1 MAGFILDIVSMMH
14 VNIKKIMTMKKLL
27 LILFVFLCIGS
38 CNNLDLVP
46 LDKLP
51 ANSYYKTPAEFDGAM
66 FAAYST
72 IQDFWGTST
81 ETLSE
86 FGEYWKI
93 TVTVTDDTKAE
104 PGSDQISKNADNLN
118 INAGDIPFAAIYTQI
133 YEGIYR
139 CNTVLEHLELENEL
153 TDEEKS
159 QFEGEAKFLR
169 AFFHFEALKLWGT
182 PPLVLETPKSFANLA
197 VGNATKDALFTQILD
212 DFNDAFEKLPAA
224 WDAGNTGR
232 ATKWAAKAYVGKVD
246 IWNNDMDGAIAA
258 FEEVIASNQYQ
269 LLDTDDPEKDLEDV
283 FALDN
288 ENNAESIFE
297 IQFGGPHSDDNIWVF
312 DDTHSESF
320 KASQGSG
327 RSWFW
332 DAGNYQATEGAPG
345 GKLGY
350 WTPTQDLVDA
360 FEPGDARLSS
370 FIYQAGD
377 TYYVWNSAIEEL
389 PYDPE
394 WSSTGYIVKKYGGKR
409 NVVAG
414 AFSGNNQ
421 GNFNNERIYRFA
433 EMKLLYAEALLAKGR
448 AAEATTQIN
457 DIRNRAGLPNLA
469 GTATL
474 ANLMHEKRVELCF
487 EPHRWFDI
495 TRWDTGA
502 AIFGAE
508 WQDKF
513 RVYPI
518 PQSEIDRTAGL
529 IKQNTGY

>member
-1 MAGFILDIVSMMH
+1 M
-14 VNIKKIMTMKKLL
+14 KKI
-27 LILFVFLCIGS
+27 LFLFIVFLCFDS

-51 ANSYYKTPAEFDGAM
+51 ADSYYKTAAEFDGAM

-93 TVTVTDDTKAE
+93 TVTITDDAVAE
-104 PGSDQISKNADNLN
+104 PGSDGISKNADNLN
-118 INAGDIPFAAIYTQI
+118 INASDIPFAAIYTQI

-153 TDEEKS
+153 TDAEKS

-182 PPLVLETPKSFANLA
+182 PPMVLVTPKNLSELA
-197 VGNATKDALFTQILD
+197 VPNATKDQLFAQILD
-212 DFNDAFEKLPAA
+212 DFNDAFANLPAA
-224 WDAGNTGR
+224 WDPGNTGR
-232 ATKWAAKAYVGKVD
+232 ATKWAAKAYLGKVNV
-246 IWNNDMDGAIAA
+246 WKNDMDAAIAA
-258 FEEVIASNQYQ
+258 FEEVIASNTYQ
-269 LLDTDDPEKDLEDV
+269 LLDTDDPAKDLEDV

-332 DAGNYQATEGAPG
+332 DAGNFDATDGAPG
-345 GKLGY
+345 DKLGY
-350 WTPTQDLVDA
+350 WMPSPDLVAA
-360 FEPGDARLSS
+360 FEPGDERKSS
-370 FIYQAGD
+370 FIYQGGD
-377 TYYVWNSAIEEL
+377 TYYVWNSEVVEL
-389 PYDPE
+389 PYDPA
-394 WSSTGYIVKKYGGKR
+394 WSSTSYTVKKYGGKR

-433 EMKLLYAEALLAKGR
+433 EMKLLYAEALIAKGR
-448 AAEATTQIN
+448 AAEAAIQIN
-457 DIRNRAGLPNLA
+457 DIRDRAGLPDLA
-469 GTATL
+469 GAATL
-474 ANLMHEKRVELCF
+474 ADVRQEKRIELCF

-495 TRWDTGA
+495 TRWGIGA
-502 AIFGAE
+502 QIFPTE
-508 WQDKF
+508 WNDKF
-513 RVYPI
+513 VVFPI

-529 IKQNTGY
+529 IEQNTGY

>member
-1 MAGFILDIVSMMH
+1 
-14 VNIKKIMTMKKLL
+14 MTMKKLL

-51 ANSYYKTPAEFDGAM
+51 ASSYYKTAAEFDGAM

-93 TVTVTDDTKAE
+93 TVTITDDAKAE

-139 CNTVLEHLELENEL
+139 CNTVLEHLDQENEL
-153 TDEEKS
+153 TDDEKS

-182 PPLVLETPKSFANLA
+182 PPLVLETPKSFDKLA
-197 VGNATKDALFTQILD
+197 VGNATKEALFTQILD
-212 DFNDAFEKLPAA
+212 DFNDAFDKLPAA
-224 WDAGNTGR
+224 WDPGNTGR
-232 ATKWAAKAYVGKVD
+232 ATKWAAKAYIGKVD
-246 IWNNDMDGAIAA
+246 VWKNDMDGAIVA
-258 FEEVIASNQYQ
+258 FEEVIASNTYQ
-269 LLDTDDPEKDLEDV
+269 LLDTNDPEKDLEDV

-332 DAGNYQATEGAPG
+332 DANNYQATEGAPG

-350 WTPTQDLVDA
+350 WTPTQDLIDE
-360 FEPGDARLSS
+360 FEPNDERLNS

-377 TYYVWNSAIEEL
+377 TYYVWNGGLEEL
-389 PYDPE
+389 PFDPE
-394 WSSTGYIVKKYGGKR
+394 WSSTGYVVKKYGGAR

-414 AFSGNNQ
+414 AFSANNQ

-448 AAEATTQIN
+448 AAEARTQIN
-457 DIRNRAGLPNLA
+457 DIRDRAGLPDIA
-469 GTATL
+469 TATL
-474 ANLMHEKRVELCF
+474 ASLRHEKRIELCF

-495 TRWDTGA
+495 TRWDIGA
-502 AIFGAE
+502 TIFGAE

-513 RVYPI
+513 VVFPI

-529 IKQNTGY
+529 IKQTTGY

>member
-1 MAGFILDIVSMMH
+1 
-14 VNIKKIMTMKKLL
+14 MTMKKLIL
-27 LILFVFLCIGS
+27 AFILFLCFGS

-51 ANSYYKTPAEFDGAM
+51 ANSYYKTAAEFDGAM

-81 ETLSE
+81 ETLGE

-93 TVTVTDDTKAE
+93 TVTITDDVKAE
-104 PGSDQISKNADNLN
+104 PGADQISKNADNLN

-153 TDEEKS
+153 TDAEKS

-182 PPLVLETPKSFANLA
+182 PPMVLATPTSLKDLA
-197 VGNATKDALFTQILD
+197 VPNATKDELFTQILA
-212 DFNDAFEKLPAA
+212 DFGDAFEGLPVA
-224 WDAGNTGR
+224 WDPGNTGR
-232 ATKWAAKAYVGKVD
+232 ATKWAAKAYIGKVD
-246 IWNNDMDGAIAA
+246 VWKEDMLGAIAA
-258 FEEVIASNQYQ
+258 FEEVIASNTYH
-269 LLDTDDPEKDLEDV
+269 LLNTGDPAKDLEDV

-297 IQFGGPHSDDNIWVF
+297 IQFGGPHSDDNVWVF

-320 KASQGSG
+320 KASQGTG

-332 DAGNYQATEGAPG
+332 DAGNYAATEGAPG
-345 GKLGY
+345 GKQGI
-350 WTPTQDLVDA
+350 WTPTQDLIDA
-360 FEPGDARLSS
+360 FEPGDERLNS
-370 FIYQAGD
+370 FIYRAGD
-377 TYYVWNSAIEEL
+377 TYYVWNSGIEEL
-389 PYDPE
+389 PFDPD
-394 WSSTGYIVKKYGGKR
+394 WSSTGYIVKKYGGQR

-433 EMKLLYAEALLAKGR
+433 EMKLLYAEALIAEGR
-448 AAEATTQIN
+448 TADAANQIN
-457 DIRNRAGLPNLA
+457 DIRTRAGLAPLA
-469 GTATL
+469 GAVTL
-474 ANLMHEKRVELCF
+474 ESVMQEKRIELCF

-495 TRWDTGA
+495 TRWGVGPQ
-502 AIFGAE
+502 IFGGE

-513 RVYPI
+513 KVYPI

-529 IKQNTGY
+529 IEQTDGY

>member
-1 MAGFILDIVSMMH
+1 M
-14 VNIKKIMTMKKLL
+14 KKI
-27 LILFVFLCIGS
+27 LFLFIVFLSFDS

-51 ANSYYKTPAEFDGAM
+51 ADSYYKTAAEFDGAM

-81 ETLSE
+81 ETLGE
-86 FGEYWKI
+86 MGEYWKI
-93 TVTVTDDTKAE
+93 TVTITDDAVAE
-104 PGSDQISKNADNLN
+104 PGSDGISKNADNLN
-118 INAGDIPFAAIYTQI
+118 INASDKPFAAVYTQI

-153 TDEEKS
+153 TDAEKNK
-159 QFEGEAKFLR
+159 FEGEAKFLR

-182 PPLVLETPKSFANLA
+182 PPLVLETPKSLSELA
-197 VGNATKDALFTQILD
+197 VANATKDQLFTQILD
-212 DFNDAFEKLPAA
+212 DFNAAFANLPAA
-224 WDAGNTGR
+224 WDPGNTGR
-232 ATKWAAKAYVGKVD
+232 ATKWAAKAYIGKVNV
-246 IWNNDMDGAIAA
+246 WKNDMDGAIAA
-258 FEEVIASNQYQ
+258 FEEVIASNTYR
-269 LLDTDDPEKDLEDV
+269 LLDTGDPEKDLEDV

-297 IQFGGPHSDDNIWVF
+297 IQFGGPYSDDNIWVF

-332 DAGNYQATEGAPG
+332 DAGNFEATDGAPG
-345 GKLGY
+345 GKLGW
-350 WTPTQDLVDA
+350 WTPSQDLVDA
-360 FEPGDARLSS
+360 FEPGDERFNS
-370 FIYQAGD
+370 FIYKSGD
-377 TYYVWNSAIEEL
+377 MYYVWNSAVEEL
-389 PYDPE
+389 PYDPD
-394 WSSTGYIVKKYGGKR
+394 WSSTGYTIKKYGGKR
-409 NVVAG
+409 NVVTG

-448 AAEATTQIN
+448 AAEATIQIN
-457 DIRNRAGLPNLA
+457 DIRDRAGLADLP

-474 ANLMHEKRVELCF
+474 ADLRHEKRVELCF

-495 TRWDTGA
+495 TRWGIGA
-502 AIFGAE
+502 QIFPAD
-508 WQDKF
+508 WDDKF
-513 RVYPI
+513 VVFPI
-518 PQSEIDRTAGL
+518 PLTEIDRTAGL